1 MSRVYILTDDKNRV
15 TRIEGEYTL
24 PSNLV
29 GWVLIEEGASC
40 DRLNL
45 AQTHY
50 LTKPLLTDDGIY
62 QYKYSDGNIIER
74 TDEEIQ
80 ADRENRPTPEPTLE
94 DRLEAQ
100 VYYTAVMTDTLI
112 EEE

>member
-1 MSRVYILTDDKNRV
+1 MSKVYILTDDENRV
-15 TRIEGEYTL
+15 VRIEGEYSL
-24 PSNLV
+24 PEDLN
-29 GWVLIEEGASC
+29 GWNLIEEGEPC

-50 LTKPLLTDDGIY
+50 LDKPLMTDDGVY